1 MRAFVTRLSG
11 FLLALLFL
19 EAAFVCAA
27 PPEDGA
33 ARKLS
38 TLELAEWIDRQFD
51 KAWQE
56 ANVQPPA
63 VVDDATFLK
72 RTSLDLNGTIPTVS
86 QAREFLGYDGEHKRA
101 TLIEQLLNE
110 TKRPQKHA
118 ERTAAHWAT
127 LWRRMMVPGNTPEAQ
142 RAVLFEPWLK
152 EQFLTNVPYDEM
164 ARKIITV
171 QQNTP
176 GVTAKGPAME
186 NVVSTPVIFFQTVGG
201 KPETSASAV
210 SRVFL
215 GVRIGCAECHDHP
228 FADWKQKDFW
238 GVATYFSGIRN
249 GAVGDSP
256 LMKIRP
262 ENGPKEFE
270 PALLWGT
277 KAEVPKGK
285 TSREAFADWMTSP
298 KNPHF
303 ASTAVNRVWN
313 VLIGRGLTDSV
324 DDLDKAPPAE
334 RAILDE
340 LAQLFVAS
348 GYDVKWLITGICKSK
363 LYQRECIAV
372 DETSGDPLPGLRPL
386 KTLLPEQVFNS
397 LEQALALPVARA
409 DAGPRFNGLRDQLV
423 ARMNEAASN
432 QPDEYRAGVPQ
443 ALLLMNGRITTEAT
457 DLEQSRTLRGVLDA
471 PFLNTE
477 EKLKT
482 LYLATLTRHPKAPEQ
497 QFLLEHIRKQ
507 PTPEKQQQAF
517 QEIFWGLLNS
527 PEFVLE
533 R

>member
-1 MRAFVTRLSG
+1 MRALVTR
-11 FLLALLFL
+11 FLGTTLAL
-19 EAAFVCAA
+19 VCSLVGAIQAA
-27 PPEDGA
+27 PPVRESA
-33 ARKLS
+33 AKITS
-38 TLELAEWIDRQFD
+38 IELAQWIDNQFE
-51 KAWQE
+51 KAW
-56 ANVQPPA
+56 ADAKVAPPG

-86 QAREFLGYDGEHKRA
+86 QAREFLGYDGEHKRG

-142 RAVLFEPWLK
+142 RAVAFEPWLK
-152 EQFLTNVPYDEM
+152 EQFLKNVPYDEI
-164 ARKIITV
+164 ARKVVTV
-171 QQNTP
+171 QLNSP
-176 GVTAKGPAME
+176 GIMVNSPQMGS
-186 NVVSTPVIFFQTVGG
+186 VVSSPVIFFQTVGG

-228 FADWKQKDFW
+228 FANWKQKDFW
-238 GVATYFSGIRN
+238 GVATYFGGIRN
-249 GAVGDSP
+249 GAIGDAP
-256 LMKIRP
+256 LVKIKP
-262 ENGPKEFE
+262 ENGKTDFE
-270 PALLWGT
+270 PALLWGA
-277 KAEVPKGK
+277 KAEDFKGK
-285 TSREAFADWMTSP
+285 TSREVFAEWMTSP
-298 KNPHF
+298 SNPHF

-324 DDLDKAPPAE
+324 DDLDKAPPTE
-334 RAILDE
+334 RLILDE
-340 LAQLFVAS
+340 LAQLFVAA
-348 GYDVKWLITGICKSK
+348 GYDMKWLITGICQSK
-363 LYQRECIAV
+363 LYQRECVAV
-372 DETSGDPLPGLRPL
+372 DDSSGDPLPGLRPV

-423 ARMNEAASN
+423 SRMNEAASN

-443 ALLLMNGRITTEAT
+443 VLLLMNGRLTTEAT
-457 DLEQSRTLRGVLDA
+457 DLDQSRTLRGVLDA
-471 PFLNTE
+471 PFLDTE

-482 LYLATLTRHPKAPEQ
+482 LYLATLTRQPRGPEQ
-497 QFLLEHIRKQ
+497 QFLLDHIRKQ

-517 QEIFWGLLNS
+517 AEIFWGLLNS